1 VCISQWSKVL
11 AADCFELRLDFGA
24 LGVGCAESLG
34 FVEGGAG
41 RGSVILA
48 EEVVGDL
55 GVSIAGAEVDV
66 GGTFGG
72 DDFGVAKFFVGVAP
86 ELFSHSGICF
96 G

>member
-1 VCISQWSKVL
+1 MN
-11 AADCFELRLDFGA
+11 FGA
-24 LGVGCAESLG
+24 LGVGGAECLG
-34 FVEGGAG
+34 FVEGGSG
-41 RGSVILA
+41 RGSVVLA

-55 GVSIAGAEVDV
+55 GVSIAGAEVDI

-72 DDFGVAKFFVGVAP
+72 DDFGIAEFFVGVSP